1 MRGWPQYGGEGGA
14 LLWEKPTMVVV
25 TVQPPPPT
33 SSTEVDFEWLS
44 EWRPGFPG
52 NVRSYSILGMLCY
65 YIGAQ
70 KHAQASLHILS
81 TDSYTLLLI
90 PTLIEICVLRLEQTR
105 STNTSTSTSSYS
117 STVFLS
123 IAYSPPPS
131 FRPWQFTG
139 SSFSV
144 YSPFICLTSTA
155 SPPVAKHWHAAPR
168 EVLATHHHVGS

>member
-1 MRGWPQYGGEGGA
+1 MHCQDVGRVGHGTRRFAKRMTARFSG
-14 LLWEKPTMVVV
+14 K
-25 TVQPPPPT
+25 
-33 SSTEVDFEWLS
+33 
-44 EWRPGFPG
+44 
-52 NVRSYSILGMLCY
+52 VRSYCKLSVVIASKSSPNG
-65 YIGAQ
+65 
-70 KHAQASLHILS
+70 AQASLHLLLS
-81 TDSYTLLLI
+81 ADSYTLLLI

-117 STVFLS
+117 FTVLS
-123 IAYSPPPS
+123 IAYSPPLS

-139 SSFSV
+139 SIFSV